1 MLQKIKN
8 TAKTVVCCQQGFFH
22 NVFEQRPYVLVFK
35 TTNWCW
41 NNCPHCCESSNAN
54 NPRVFVPEFYI
65 NNIIDEAV
73 TDKNFSRAVIFTGG
87 EIMSAYKLAEENY
100 VPNIINHA
108 LDAGC
113 GVDVKTN
120 AGWVNFAFADQIF
133 NDIENIVK
141 KRADKDDMGIKHLVN
156 FQISL
161 SLDRFHKD
169 ALDRN
174 FKFIKHFANT
184 NISGVAFYIHV
195 SSYNKDRY
203 MFSSLVEQLKKAGI
217 EVKQLVSMNPK
228 TNVIKTMYDLNGN
241 VVMNYSEGTLFNG
254 GRAKNIR
261 YAYKTPSPQFV
272 FMDNNF
278 ESLVAFDS
286 YGNVTLGENS
296 GQKISTPWQTEKAD
310 TKPLAT
316 IKSELTAGIKQAEQ
330 DFLNEHKAL
339 NWCVKQIGKIPAK

>member
-1 MLQKIKN
+1 MIQKIRN
-8 TAKTVVCCQQGFFH
+8 TAKTVDCCRRGFFH

-41 NNCPHCCESSNAN
+41 NNCPHCCESSNAS

-65 NNIIDEAV
+65 NNIIDEAIM
-73 TDKNFSRAVIFTGG
+73 DENFSRAVVFTGG

-141 KRADKDDMGIKHLVN
+141 KRADKDDTGIKHLIN

-174 FKFIKHFANT
+174 FKFIKHFART
-184 NISGVAFYIHV
+184 NIPGIAFYIHV
-195 SSYNKDRY
+195 ASYNKDRD
-203 MFSSLVEQLKKAGI
+203 MFSNLKEKLERAGI
-217 EVKQLVSMNPK
+217 KVEPIISINPK
-228 TNVIKTMYDLNGN
+228 TNVIKNMYDLNGN
-241 VVMNYSEGTLFNG
+241 VVMNYSEATLFNG
-254 GRAKNIR
+254 GRAKNIE
-261 YAYKTPSPQFV
+261 YAYKTPNPQFV
-272 FMDNNF
+272 FMDDGF

-296 GQKISTPWQTEKAD
+296 GNKISTPWMMANGK
-310 TKPLAT
+310 TKQMET
-316 IKSELTAGIKQAEQ
+316 IKSDLSANIKQAEKEYLKQ
-330 DFLNEHKAL
+330 HKML
-339 NWCVKQIGKIPAK
+339 NWMLQSADMIKL